1 MSIFDSLK
9 RAAQSSLRRETS
21 KAVSS
26 AVQSAGNSI
35 AQSVGK
41 GKNRS
46 ETFTFDTL
54 PANLAQLQA
63 LPEAALDSAFKTT
76 ALTIVALCRYEQ
88 NPEEC
93 IQMLNFLKGPAEV
106 STYEKQFIR
115 ERLTGKMYKPRSFF
129 AGATPQNSYTPT
141 TPYTI
146 TVNETPYSFDEE
158 NWATLY
164 VTSGGSDNPRPIKL
178 RKKPSTGQW
187 FLNDIQCLADIRVPV
202 EEDPWA

>member
-9 RAAQSSLRRETS
+9 RTAESTLKKEAA
-21 KAVSS
+21 KAVNN
-26 AVQSAGNSI
+26 A

-46 ETFTFDTL
+46 ESFTFAVL
-54 PANLAQLQA
+54 PANVAELQA
-63 LPEAALDSAFKTT
+63 LPEASLDSAFKTT
-76 ALTIVALCRYEQ
+76 AQ
-88 NPEEC
+88 NPDEAIE
-93 IQMLNFLKGPAEV
+93 MLNFLKGPAEV

-115 ERLTGKMYKPRSFF
+115 ERLNGKGYKARSFF
-129 AGATPQNSYTPT
+129 AGATPENGYKPT
-141 TPYTI
+141 IPYVI
-146 TVNETPYSFDEE
+146 SVSENPYSFDEE

-164 VTSGGSDNPRPIKL
+164 VTSGGADNPRPIKL

-187 FLNDIQCLADIRVPV
+187 FLNDIQCLSDIRIPA